1 MATVFVGNLSPEA
14 TDSDLRALFEVYGR
28 ITSVRIAHDR
38 RGRAREF
45 AFVELD
51 QEAAAAAVEALKGT
65 QLKGRTID
73 VTLDQARGG
82 GSKGRRGGRGGFRR
96 RR

>member
-1 MATVFVGNLSPEA
+1 MATVFVGNLSPDA
-14 TDSDLRALFEVYGR
+14 TDSDLRELFGTYGR
-28 ITSVRIAHDR
+28 ITSIRIAHDR

-51 QEAAAAAVEALKGT
+51 QEAAAAAVEALKGA

-73 VTLDQARGG
+73 VTLDQSRGG
-82 GSKGRRGGRGGFRR
+82 GSRGRRGKGGFRR

>member
-14 TDSDLRALFEVYGR
+14 TDSDLRGLFEAYGR

-45 AFVELD
+45 AHVEL
-51 QEAAAAAVEALKGT
+51 EPKAAAAAVEALRGV
-65 QLKGRTID
+65 QLKGRTLD
-73 VTLDQARGG
+73 VTLDESRGG
-82 GSKGRRGGRGGFRR
+82 GSKGRRKSGFRR